1 MLPIVPLPPLKQ
13 KRKNSKTTANIS
25 TINNQILSSPS
36 QIDKS
41 KNYAFKIDTSSK
53 IINNNND
60 INVNKKNNNKINN
73 ININKIIKIEKIE
86 KTENKQTNENLNL
99 SFIDSAIINFSKGLY
114 NLSLQDALKSM
125 ETEDFS
131 SKANYIAFLC
141 YLEMYDIESAEKLL
155 VNKNRKLKNILEAK
169 KKQILANINNFKS
182 YPKYINFLQY
192 LYKNNSFFPKIEI
205 QFYTDDYRG
214 VVAKNKIL
222 KNEIIMAIPKEC
234 LITLE
239 VALNTSY
246 GKKISGFMYHELNSP
261 KHCLLSSFLLFE
273 QNNPLYKYY
282 FDLLPNDYSN
292 FPIFYTEK
300 ELDYLKGSPFL
311 NLITNKKMDMRMD
324 YNKLCEKIENF
335 KNFTFEKFCQ
345 ARVIV
350 SSRVFGISINKVK
363 TDALVPFAD
372 LLNHRRP
379 RQTQW
384 FYDDNKNAFIVQAIE
399 EINPGQEIFDSY
411 GKKTNSRFLLNYGFA
426 LENNDMGEYQLTVV
440 FNNEYPLF
448 DIKKK
453 LFKNEFDFTKIYNL
467 NNNFQESQI
476 LELISYLRFLLYDD
490 NINNI
495 FKTIFTSKNKKNEEM
510 TLNYYFFYPI
520 NRDIEIK
527 VLKQLKLLCEQA
539 LAKYPTTMK
548 EDQKIF
554 NENKNKKD
562 FNFNYRNC
570 LLLLMSEKKVLN
582 YYINFCEYCLK
593 LLKTKKKIEVLG
605 KITKDFKEND
615 YKFNFYIKDSLL
627 KLINEK
633 EKEGDSKNFEKK
645 EKLKED
651 IDQMEQD
658 DI

>member
-1 MLPIVPLPPLKQ
+1 MLPLVPLPPLKQ
-13 KRKNSKTTANIS
+13 KRKNSKTNIS
-25 TINNQILSSPS
+25 TINNQISSSPS

-41 KNYAFKIDTSSK
+41 KNNAFKINTSSK
-53 IINNNND
+53 IINNND
-60 INVNKKNNNKINN
+60 INVNKINNNKNIN
-73 ININKIIKIEKIE
+73 ININKIIKRENIE
-86 KTENKQTNENLNL
+86 KTEKKEIKENLNI
-99 SFIDSAIINFSKGLY
+99 SFLDNAIINFSKGLY
-114 NLSLQDALKSM
+114 YLSLQDALKAI
-125 ETEDFS
+125 ETEDS
-131 SKANYIAFLC
+131 SGKANYIAFLC
-141 YLEMYDIESAEKLL
+141 YLEMFDIESAEKLIQ
-155 VNKNRKLKNILEAK
+155 NRNRKLKNILESK
-169 KKQILANINNFKS
+169 KRQILLNINNYKS

-192 LYKNNSFFPKIEI
+192 LYKKNSLFPKIEI

-246 GKKISGFMYHELNSP
+246 GKKISGFMYQELNSP

-273 QNNPLYKYY
+273 ENNPLYKYY

-311 NLITNKKMDMRMD
+311 NLIMNKKSDMRMD

-345 ARVIV
+345 ARLIV
-350 SSRVFGISINKVK
+350 SSRVFGISINNVK

-384 FYDDNKNAFIVQAIE
+384 YYDDTKNAFVVQAIE
-399 EINPGQEIFDSY
+399 NINSGQEIFDSY

-426 LENNDMGEYQLTVV
+426 LENNDLGEYQLPVV

-453 LFKNEFDFTKIYNL
+453 LFKNEFNFVKIFNL

-476 LELISYLRFLLYDD
+476 LELISYLRFLLYDE
-490 NINNI
+490 NINNLFKSI
-495 FKTIFTSKNKKNEEM
+495 FASKNMINNEM
-510 TLNYYFFYPI
+510 RINYYFFYPI
-520 NRDIEIK
+520 NKNIEIK

-539 LAKYPTTMK
+539 LGKYPTTLK
-548 EDQKIF
+548 EDQKIYD
-554 NENKNKKD
+554 ENKNKKD

-570 LLLLMSEKKVLN
+570 LLLLMNEKNVLN

-593 LLKTKKKIEVLG
+593 LLKTKKKIDALG

-615 YKFNFYIKDSLL
+615 YKFNFYIKDSIL

-633 EKEGDSKNFEKK
+633 EKEKEGDVKDFEKK

-651 IDQMEQD
+651 IEQMEQEE
-658 DI
+658 I